1 MKKSKEVE
9 NSDAFELDH
18 QEGMEKSSTYLGPV
32 IVLKGELSG
41 SEDTIID
48 GQIQG
53 KIELINNDLIIE
65 KQGKIEAEIHVKNII
80 IKGQVK
86 GKVFAS
92 GKITIEK
99 EGQMIGDIKASRV
112 SIMDGAHFKGS
123 VKMPS

>member
-1 MKKSKEVE
+1 MKKSQEIE

-18 QEGMEKSSTYLGPV
+18 QEGMEKSSTYLGPA

-86 GKVFAS
+86 GKIFAS

-99 EGQMIGDIKASRV
+99 KGQMIGDIKASRV
-112 SIMDGAHFKGS
+112 SIKEGAQFKGS